1 MNQKVERQPT
11 GVSLDP
17 EILRKTKILAEKN
30 HRNFSNYVNLILLQ
44 NIEAIEEEQGLIK
57 QSSRL
62 QKSNLG

>member
-44 NIEAIEEEQGLIK
+44 NIERIEREEGKIKKYPKINQRQG
-57 QSSRL
+57 
-62 QKSNLG
+62 